1 MTAIVELSSG
11 QMIDLSGC
19 LALNT
24 SADSQYQLFLKGFQ
38 KPIDLSESD
47 GLQLKQLL
55 EERSASRGFVVRSVE
70 EQQQINQVAME
81 KLQAMIDRQEQGKPS
96 DAAEK
101 FFQDFQKIVDEHRPA
116 GKKLFSLGLP

>member
-81 KLQAMIDRQEQGKPS
+81 KLQAMIDQQEQGKPS
-96 DAAEK
+96 AEAEK

-116 GKKLFSLGLP
+116 GKKLFSE

>member
-1 MTAIVELSSG
+1 MATIVELSSG

-38 KPIDLSESD
+38 QPIELSESD

-55 EERSASRGFVVRSVE
+55 EEHSAQRGFVARSVE
-70 EQQQINQVAME
+70 EQWQINHVAME
-81 KLQAMIDRQEQGKPS
+81 KLQAMINRREQAQPS
-96 DAAEK
+96 AEAEK
-101 FFQDFQKIVDEHRPA
+101 FFQDFQEIVDEHRPA
-116 GKKLFSLGLP
+116 GKKLFSE

>member
-38 KPIDLSESD
+38 KPIDLSEGQVTNFLVETWNIIKTSN
-47 GLQLKQLL
+47 
-55 EERSASRGFVVRSVE
+55 SA
-70 EQQQINQVAME
+70 
-81 KLQAMIDRQEQGKPS
+81 LY
-96 DAAEK
+96 
-101 FFQDFQKIVDEHRPA
+101 
-116 GKKLFSLGLP
+116 